1 MAQIRNIITSLVFS
15 CNLDL
20 NDVAMK
26 SSLPIVHF
34 GKFNALRLKHMDSFC
49 QIHKNGKA
57 FINGGKSEFESAYL
71 VGFYHAVLQS
81 VVPGI
86 EISQQRVVNI
96 VATYNHGKSVNL
108 RAIVRGYRQLNSF
121 QGHWMTFE
129 PELFPAVKYR
139 LEDLSVTINIF
150 YTGKCVLLGC
160 KSEEVLDLALVHL
173 QRWLCQEAA
182 P

>member
-1 MAQIRNIITSLVFS
+1 MAQIHNVITSLVFS

-108 RAIVRGYRQLNSF
+108 RNLVRRFRQRCPNIQHHLL
-121 QGHWMTFE
+121 FE

-139 LEDLSVTINIF
+139 LDDIRVTINIF
-150 YTGKCVLLGC
+150 HTGKCVLLGC
-160 KSEEVLDLALVHL
+160 KSEEILDAALVHL
-173 QRWLCQEAA
+173 QRWL
-182 P
+182 